1 MGRGLSPQQRRVL
14 ALARTNPGRYVTTQ
28 QARAELY
35 GWWWARRDSVRKP
48 WQVYTQ
54 PKPSQGYDV
63 DKHGLPTPPE
73 ERTTAELDAS
83 HAATARTLTRLS
95 ERGLLKRE
103 DRGIYRLTDEG
114 LAIADRLARD
124 SPSPSTPA

>member
-14 ALARTNPGRYVTTQ
+14 AVARKNPGRYVTTA

-48 WQVYTQ
+48 WQVYSY

-63 DKHGLPTPPE
+63 DKHGPPNRPPE
-73 ERTTAELDAS
+73 ERTTAEIDAT
-83 HAATARTLTRLS
+83 HAATARTLARLC
-95 ERGLLKRE
+95 ERGLLVRE
-103 DRGIYRLTDEG
+103 ERGIYRLTDEG

-124 SPSPSTPA
+124 